1 MVGKRLGAHD
11 QAVKIRGLPGDDL
24 SNNVNKDIIL
34 TAEEEVV
41 EEDSS
46 EEESSESSAP
56 NEELMGINR
65 ESQGWR
71 EERRHVHPGEG

>member
-24 SNNVNKDIIL
+24 SNNVNEDIIL
-34 TAEEEVV
+34 AAEKEEV
-41 EEDSS
+41 EEDGS
-46 EEESSESSAP
+46 EEESTESSAS
-56 NEELMGINR
+56 NEELMDINC

-71 EERRHVHPGEG
+71 EERRHIRPGE